1 MGAAGIELADWINP
15 ETVERAYARA
25 VVAQK
30 VGNQAFANTGMRAAR
45 ARDPK
50 LLLALERGAEI
61 LDRMQETQ
69 VGRSRRSAER
79 YADTVELT
87 EVALWRKAYEF
98 ADRGEPLPHLE
109 WIYGAAAVLAGF
121 NL

>member
-1 MGAAGIELADWINP
+1 MGAAGIEIDGWINR

-25 VVAQK
+25 REAQ
-30 VGNQAFANTGMRAAR
+30 QRRQQHLADTGMRAAR

-50 LLLALERGAEI
+50 LLRCLEKGAEI
-61 LDRMQETQ
+61 LTAMQEEQ
-69 VGRSRRSAER
+69 VGRTRRTSSR

-98 ADRGEPLPHLE
+98 ADRGEPLGQLE

-121 NL
+121 VA

>member
-15 ETVERAYARA
+15 ETVERAYSRA
-25 VVAQK
+25 IVAQR
-30 VGNQAFANTGMRAAR
+30 VRNQVFADTGMRAAR

-61 LDRMQETQ
+61 LSRLQEEQ
-69 VGRSRRSAER
+69 VGRTRRSAER
-79 YADTVELT
+79 FADTVELT

-98 ADRGEPLPHLE
+98 ADKGEPLPHLE

>member
-1 MGAAGIELADWINP
+1 MGAAGIELSDWINR

-25 VVAQK
+25 VQAQRLRHQTVAD
-30 VGNQAFANTGMRAAR
+30 TGMRAAR

-50 LLLALERGAEI
+50 LLLALEKGAEV
-61 LDRMQETQ
+61 LDRMAEEQG
-69 VGRSRRSAER
+69 GRTRRSSSQFSE
-79 YADTVELT
+79 TVELT

-98 ADRGEPLPHLE
+98 ADKGEPLGQFE

-121 NL
+121 VL

>member
-1 MGAAGIELADWINP
+1 MGAAGIELAEWINP

-25 VVAQK
+25 VYAQR

-50 LLLALERGAEI
+50 LLLALEKGAET
-61 LDRMQETQ
+61 LDQMQEHQ
-69 VGRSRRSAER
+69 HGRTRRSSSTFAH
-79 YADTVELT
+79 TVELT

-98 ADRGEPLPHLE
+98 ADKGEPLAQLE

-121 NL
+121 TH